1 MNIYFITDRKKNDT
15 TLLHLQEIFNFHG
28 ITIEYSTL
36 ENLKFSKWSS
46 KKIILIDQ
54 IINGDPATQVID
66 KIASYNRHISIYMF
80 SSKKFTEDEE
90 TTINKNKIS
99 IFSLPINE
107 NEIFNRII
115 N

>member
-1 MNIYFITDRKKNDT
+1 MNIYFITDRKKNDS
-15 TLLHLQEIFNFHG
+15 TLMHLQDIFEFHEVK
-28 ITIEYSTL
+28 IEYSSL
-36 ENLKFSKWSS
+36 ENIRFSKWSS
-46 KKIILIDQ
+46 KKVILIDQ

-66 KIASYNRHISIYMF
+66 QITSYNKHSSIYMF
-80 SSKKFTEDEE
+80 SSKKFTDEEE